1 MDIRSLLMGL
11 IFSLMWS
18 SAFTSARVIVAN
30 ASPLYALSLRFFIS
44 GILGIV
50 IALLIGQTWKLTK
63 SQWYATIIFGLCQN
77 GLYLGLNFIAMQT
90 VEAGFAAIIASLLP
104 LLVAVVS
111 WLYFRERIGALG
123 IFGLVFGFFGVSII
137 MSTRISLG
145 VDLYGVS
152 LCVIGVLALTFA
164 TLSLRSATSSG
175 NFLMIVGL
183 QMLIGSSA
191 VFFAALI
198 LETPY
203 VNPSWP
209 LLIAFAYTTLIPG
222 LAATLIWFML
232 VDRIGAVRAAT
243 FHFLNPIFGVT
254 IAAILIG
261 ESLSIGDIIGVII
274 VTLGIL
280 AVQIARQS
288 TRIST

>member
-1 MDIRSLLMGL
+1 MDTRSLLMGL

-18 SAFTSARVIVAN
+18 SAFTSARVIVVD

-44 GILGIV
+44 GLLGIV

-90 VEAGFAAIIASLLP
+90 VEAGLAAIIASLLP

-111 WLYFRERIGALG
+111 WLCFREHLGVLG
-123 IFGLVFGFFGVSII
+123 IFGLIFGFFGVSII
-137 MSTRISLG
+137 MSTRISIG

-152 LCVIGVLALTFA
+152 LCVVGVLALTFA

-183 QMLIGSSA
+183 QMLIGSGA
-191 VFFAALI
+191 LFFAAVV

-209 LLIAFAYTTLIPG
+209 LFIAFAYTTLVPG

-243 FHFLNPIFGVT
+243 FHFLNPFFGVT
-254 IAAILIG
+254 IAAMLIG

-288 TRIST
+288 TRTPM